1 MLGRDGR
8 KHYTK
13 PAFTL
18 VELLVVITI
27 IGILIGLLLPAVQSA
42 REAARASQ
50 CMNNLRQMALAS
62 LQHVEAHG
70 HFPTGGW
77 GWRWAGEPER
87 GFNYGQPG
95 GWHYNILPYIEQHA
109 LHELGTGLTGEA
121 KKTAIAQRLQTPVPI
136 FNCPSRRRSL
146 AFPCPHSTAFINA
159 QKTSVIGRSD
169 YAACAGDQAIS
180 SMWEGP
186 GTLAAGDAMS
196 QAEWDAKAGG
206 VHDEQTGVVFRRS
219 EIKPAHVRDGMTNTY
234 LIGEKYINPDHYLT
248 GTPGGDDQGWDTG
261 YDQDVLR
268 WTYPDNSYRPRPD
281 RQGTNSNT
289 IFGSAHTGGMHM
301 ALCDGSV
308 HQVSYSI
315 ETEAHR
321 RLGNRCDGES
331 IPGDAIR

>member
-1 MLGRDGR
+1 MFGRDCR
-8 KHYTK
+8 KHHAK
-13 PAFTL
+13 SAFTL

-50 CMNNLRQMALAS
+50 CMNNLRQMALAH
-62 LQHVEAHG
+62 LQHVTAHG

-87 GFNYGQPG
+87 GFNHEQPG
-95 GWHYNILPYIEQHA
+95 GWHYNILPYLEQHA
-109 LHELGTGLTGEA
+109 LHQLGTGLTGEA
-121 KKTAIAQRLQTPVPI
+121 KKTAIAQRLQSPVPI
-136 FNCPSRRRSL
+136 FNCPSRRRSQ

-169 YAACAGDQAIS
+169 YAACAGDQGIS

-186 GTLAAGDAMS
+186 ASLAVADGMS
-196 QAEWDAKAGG
+196 QDDWDKKDGG
-206 VHDEQTGVVFRRS
+206 IQANQTGVVFRRS
-219 EIKPAHVRDGMTNTY
+219 AIQPAHIRDGMTNTY
-234 LIGEKYINPDHYLT
+234 LIGEKYLNPTHYLT

-268 WTYPDNSYRPRPD
+268 WTYPNDSYRPWRD
-281 RQGTNSNT
+281 REGGDYNT
-289 IFGSAHTGGMHM
+289 TFGSAHAAGVHM

-308 HQVSYSI
+308 HRISYSI
-315 ETEAHR
+315 DRTVHQ
-321 RLGNRCDGES
+321 RLGHRADGQP
-331 IPGDAIR
+331 IPGDALR